1 MSLYEELFV
10 VGLCLYLCQD
20 VISPGVELI
29 NAADLKIDLL
39 DQPEVQVLGK
49 VHDTKLVDNAVKV
62 DLIVGEGVGVHQL
75 EDVLALANVDHHL
88 GVLLAVPRDGRR
100 FRWLH
105 LLLPRRL
112 LVVELQ
118 TIHRFSQSRRRP
130 LLS

>member
-1 MSLYEELFV
+1 M
-10 VGLCLYLCQD
+10 
-20 VISPGVELI
+20 ISPGVELVH
-29 NAADLKIDLL
+29 AADLKIDLL
-39 DQPEVQVLGK
+39 DHPELKVLGEVQ
-49 VHDTKLVDNAVKV
+49 DTELVDNVEVVRAVEVQDGVECQGVAVKV
-62 DLIVGEGVGVHQL
+62 DLVVGEGVGVHQL
-75 EDVLALANVDHHL
+75 EDVLALANVDHNL

>member
-1 MSLYEELFV
+1 M
-10 VGLCLYLCQD
+10 
-20 VISPGVELI
+20 ISPGVELI

-49 VHDTKLVDNAVKV
+49 VNDTKLVDNAVKV

-105 LLLPRRL
+105 LLLPPRL

-130 LLS
+130 LLRPSPR